1 MLSFSEDERLD
12 GSSLEEIAETASICT
27 LCALSEGRKNVV
39 FGMGDS
45 HADLMFVGE
54 GPGEHEDEQGLP
66 FVGRS
71 GKLLD
76 KLMAQEL
83 GLERSQVY
91 ITNVVKCRPPGN
103 RDPRSEEIAACRPY
117 LKRQLELIA
126 PKVIVSLGNPAAQ
139 TLLGTR
145 VGISKLRGRRYRF
158 GEAVLVPTYHPAAL
172 LRGGAELLPQARA
185 DFVLA
190 KLSLKG

>member
-1 MLSFSEDERLD
+1 M
-12 GSSLEEIAETASICT
+12 
-27 LCALSEGRKNVV
+27 
-39 FGMGDS
+39 
-45 HADLMFVGE
+45 
-54 GPGEHEDEQGLP
+54 
-66 FVGRS
+66 GRS

-172 LRGGAELLPQARA
+172 LRGGAEMLPQARA

-190 KLSLKG
+190 KLSLRG

>member
-1 MLSFSEDERLD
+1 MISFSEDEWLA
-12 GSSLEEIAETASICT
+12 GSSLEEIAETASVCT
-27 LCALSEGRKNVV
+27 LCGLSEGRKNVV

-76 KLMAQEL
+76 KLMEQEL

-117 LKRQLELIA
+117 LTSQLELIA

-190 KLSLKG
+190 KLSLGE

>member
-1 MLSFSEDERLD
+1 MLAREDERLA
-12 GSSLEEIAETASICT
+12 GSPLGEIAETASTCT
-27 LCALSEGRKNVV
+27 LCGLSEGRKNVV
-39 FGMGDS
+39 FGMGDP

-117 LKRQLELIA
+117 LKRQLELIV

-172 LRGGAELLPQARA
+172 LRGGAEMLPQARA

-190 KLSLKG
+190 KLSLRG